1 MLYARRGG
9 RLQSQLKAVCRDAR
23 AAPRGTRPELHTQGG
38 GASAQRAG
46 RAACARRGTLHAL
59 PHPAE
64 TESPTCGVAPTQSLP
79 TSPTSLTRPCAP
91 AGRGGARRPANERA
105 PGTTPRGTPVW
116 VSARARAARGPHA
129 SSRPGRATRS
139 RRRYEPPNPAR
150 HGVRAHLFRVSS
162 DKLRVKRARTPYTA
176 RYVKGPRRP
185 TLPGGR
191 LLSHAEGTVDFFS
204 FDQFAWSWLSVGGRR
219 TLTRH
224 RSSSCS
230 RQPQRG

>member
-64 TESPTCGVAPTQSLP
+64 SPLRVVSRRLSHCRPHPPLLP
-79 TSPTSLTRPCAP
+79 DRAHRRA
-91 AGRGGARRPANERA
+91 AGARGGRRTNARPTPPARDAPPSPDPAARRPA
-105 PGTTPRGTPVW
+105 
-116 VSARARAARGPHA
+116 
-129 SSRPGRATRS
+129 RPAT
-139 RRRYEPPNPAR
+139 PAR

>member
-1 MLYARRGG
+1 VRR
-9 RLQSQLKAVCRDAR
+9 AR
-23 AAPRGTRPELHTQGG
+23 AARDSTH
-38 GASAQRAG
+38 SV
-46 RAACARRGTLHAL
+46 

-64 TESPTCGVAPTQSLP
+64 SPLVWCRADSVTADLTH
-79 TSPTSLTRPCAP
+79 TSLTRPCAP
-91 AGRGGARRPANERA
+91 SRTGG
-105 PGTTPRGTPVW
+105 PRGRAAAGERT
-116 VSARARAARGPHA
+116 RARHDPARDSGLGLRPGPRSTPAAAREFATRPHA
-129 SSRPGRATRS
+129 E
-139 RRRYEPPNPAR
+139 RRRYERPRTPAR

>member
-1 MLYARRGG
+1 MRRARGAGLSTHFHTPPRQSPLRVVSR
-9 RLQSQLKAVCRDAR
+9 RLSHCR
-23 AAPRGTRPELHTQGG
+23 
-38 GASAQRAG
+38 
-46 RAACARRGTLHAL
+46 
-59 PHPAE
+59 PHP
-64 TESPTCGVAPTQSLP
+64 PLLP
-79 TSPTSLTRPCAP
+79 TRPCAP

-105 PGTTPRGTPVW
+105 PGARPRRRGTPH
-116 VSARARAARGPHA
+116 SPRGACAPPGARRLALGLARA
-129 SSRPGRATRS
+129 T
-139 RRRYEPPNPAR
+139 PAR

>member
-79 TSPTSLTRPCAP
+79 TSPTSLTHPTVRTGGPRGRAAAGERTRARGTTPPARDAP
-91 AGRGGARRPANERA
+91 LPAWRVRAARRPQAR
-105 PGTTPRGTPVW
+105 PRPL
-116 VSARARAARGPHA
+116 ARA
-129 SSRPGRATRS
+129 T
-139 RRRYEPPNPAR
+139 PAR

>member
-105 PGTTPRGTPVW
+105 PGTTPPARDAPLPGPRV
-116 VSARARAARGPHA
+116 AACARPRRARHPA
-129 SSRPGRATRS
+129 
-139 RRRYEPPNPAR
+139 NPAR